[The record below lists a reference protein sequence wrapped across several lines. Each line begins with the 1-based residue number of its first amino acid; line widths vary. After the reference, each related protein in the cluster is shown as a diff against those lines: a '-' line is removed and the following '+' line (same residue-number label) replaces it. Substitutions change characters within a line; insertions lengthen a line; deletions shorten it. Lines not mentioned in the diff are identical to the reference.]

1 MEIRVSGDRVK
12 VAGYV
17 NAVERDSRVLPP
29 GMARDAPGE
38 FVERIAAGA
47 FARALAAGE
56 RVELRF
62 NHGRALGST
71 ADGCLQLEEDAI
83 GLKAEAE
90 ITDPEAAAAARR
102 GELRG
107 WSFGFRPTDVAWS
120 EEAGRH
126 RRTVRA
132 LELEEVSILTVTP
145 AYIATTVELRGED
158 TVTVD
163 RRGSEDAPE
172 IEEDAPPEE
181 YYETRRAEIEL
192 ERMKVW
198 RNEK

>member
-1 MEIRVSGDRVK
+1 MEIRVSGDRVR

-47 FARALAAGE
+47 FARALAAGR
-56 RVELRF
+56 RVELRY
-62 NHGRALGST
+62 NHARALGST
-71 ADGCLQLEEDAI
+71 EDGCLQLEEDAI
-83 GLKAEAE
+83 GLRAVAE
-90 ITDPEAAAAARR
+90 ITDPEAVEAARR

-107 WSFGFRPTDVAWS
+107 WSFGFRPTDVVWS
-120 EEAGRH
+120 EDAGRH

-132 LELEEVSILTVTP
+132 MELDEVSILTMTP

-163 RRGSEDAPE
+163 RRGGEDAPE
-172 IEEDAPPEE
+172 IVENVQAA
-181 YYETRRAEIEL
+181 YYATLRARITL
-192 ERMKVW
+192 ESMRA
-198 RNEK
+198 